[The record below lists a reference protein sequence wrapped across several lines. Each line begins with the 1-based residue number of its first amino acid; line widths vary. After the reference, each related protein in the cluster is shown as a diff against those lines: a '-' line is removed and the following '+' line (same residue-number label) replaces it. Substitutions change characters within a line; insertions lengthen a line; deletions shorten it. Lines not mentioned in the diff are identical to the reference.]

1 MNSDYYEVL
10 VEDIL
15 VADHVSLNYAAI
27 FLKAIFE
34 EYYKEPSL
42 KVSIKKMDNT
52 VMGVE

>member
-1 MNSDYYEVL
+1 MSDYYYEVF
-10 VEDIL
+10 VEDEL
-15 VADHVSLNYAAI
+15 VADYVPLNYATI

-52 VMGVE
+52 VKAVE